1 MGTFKEALEQG
12 VVPVAKKISSYFQE
26 PVETLGQAD
35 LLIRDLISKGYISKA
50 SDLLNMSP
58 DDLRAMRMERD
69 RELLQAQSDKALKIR
84 LKPKPE
90 PPPEPETPPETDFEE
105 MFGSEFVQDTPQPF
119 SFADDVVAPKTT
131 EPDIT
136 DPDFNIR
143 AYKKN
148 FLEKAKEEANV
159 FYEERFSNLPENVRN
174 DLINMPIESN
184 SRLNRTEGVYENFDF
199 TNEKHVF
206 PLPYE
211 MPDSM
216 LQAIDEGTMAFPQR
230 YSEEYFN
237 NQYLAG
243 VIGEIAQKEETPAFS
258 IRLLLNDLGYR
269 EMGGAV
275 FKTNTFENRDMM
287 DQKTILDAYTN
298 FKIRKQ
304 TSEGLEQ
311 DPDFNFSDTIYG
323 DRGTVQDFDSFL
335 QLKNKYRKELQN
347 GNMDPEFDPENV
359 GASLNKYPYVEEML
373 KEPGNIESRFTILE
387 APVDPDKFIKQS
399 KVRNEYYEPFM
410 YSKKE
415 EADFEKYKVMIKGL
429 QRGHELMTARRIEI
443 FNKFGKDNRILNHV
457 KYPRFFTNI
466 QRNGVHKI
474 LEKALFDNRNKFRA
488 LALDIEKMPYL
499 PDSTKQS
506 MREQQKQILA
516 VIKNI
521 SHDMKEL
528 GLETQ
533 VIRDNGIG
541 FVKYG
546 KGFKTPQQLLDSIN
560 KEQNLKYLTS
570 KMSRSVAKDSNLS
583 NSPSAT
589 QRPGGMYEDRFYLP
603 VGYEEGGFASIEEV
617 LEY

>member
-12 VVPVAKKISSYFQE
+12 IIPVAKKISSYFQE

-58 DDLRAMRMERD
+58 ADLRAMRMERD
-69 RELLQAQSDKALKIR
+69 RQLLQAQSDKALKIR

-105 MFGSEFVQDTPQPF
+105 IFGSEFIQDAPQPF
-119 SFADDVVAPKTT
+119 SFADDVVAPTTT
-131 EPDIT
+131 EP
-136 DPDFNIR
+136 
-143 AYKKN
+143 AVKN
-148 FLEKAKEEANV
+148 KLSDRVIKAREEANA
-159 FYEERFSNLPENVRN
+159 FYQERFSNLPENVRN

-258 IRLLLNDLGYR
+258 IRLLLNDLGFR

-275 FKTNTFENRDMM
+275 FKTNTFENRDLM

-359 GASLNKYPYVEEML
+359 
-373 KEPGNIESRFTILE
+373 
-387 APVDPDKFIKQS
+387 
-399 KVRNEYYEPFM
+399 
-410 YSKKE
+410 
-415 EADFEKYKVMIKGL
+415 
-429 QRGHELMTARRIEI
+429 
-443 FNKFGKDNRILNHV
+443 
-457 KYPRFFTNI
+457 
-466 QRNGVHKI
+466 
-474 LEKALFDNRNKFRA
+474 
-488 LALDIEKMPYL
+488 
-499 PDSTKQS
+499 
-506 MREQQKQILA
+506 
-516 VIKNI
+516 
-521 SHDMKEL
+521 
-528 GLETQ
+528 
-533 VIRDNGIG
+533 
-541 FVKYG
+541 
-546 KGFKTPQQLLDSIN
+546 
-560 KEQNLKYLTS
+560 
-570 KMSRSVAKDSNLS
+570 
-583 NSPSAT
+583 
-589 QRPGGMYEDRFYLP
+589 
-603 VGYEEGGFASIEEV
+603 
-617 LEY
+617 